1 MIFPLS
7 PYSTTLRYFHQ
18 SVNQSFHFLVPEG
31 KSLLYYG
38 RYIPGSL
45 PELKSS
51 RCVVVS
57 HDLPAGNLPA
67 SGKEQIQFVH
77 SAYDAY
83 KPEGTFDYIILNGA
97 LGESHDICNLLK
109 NLGSACT
116 PATRL
121 IIYQHNYLWQGII
134 NLAERLRVIQKGT
147 IQNWISVR
155 DLKSF
160 LNGMGFQVLRTFRQT
175 LCPVKMG
182 CLGPLLNSLAA
193 IIPLFD
199 FCKLDQYILAR
210 PMALPQPEEMTA
222 PSLSVVLTVRDER
235 DNIAPIVT
243 SLPQICPD
251 QEILF
256 VEGHS
261 QDGTREEIE
270 RVMALYP
277 EKNIRV
283 MIQPGKGQGDAIRS
297 GFKSARG
304 DIIILYEGDGTSTP
318 GDIQFFYDALCSGR
332 FEFVEGSR
340 FIYPFDNRSMPVL
353 NKAGNIFFARWF
365 SWFLGQH
372 TTDVLSGIKAITR
385 KEFETIY
392 AHWGFMGLDDP
403 FGDFELLYGAFRFGL
418 NFCEIP
424 MHYRPRFYGVS
435 KSRVFHHGF
444 YLLRMA
450 ARGYWMFRSTTV
462 HKGKINRGGAS
473 LP

>member
-7 PYSTTLRYFHQ
+7 PNAGTLSYFHH
-18 SVNQSFHFLVPEG
+18 SVNRAFRFLAPEG

-38 RYIPGSL
+38 RYLPGL
-45 PELKSS
+45 MPDL
-51 RCVVVS
+51 RAARAVIVS
-57 HDLPAGNLPA
+57 HDLPPT
-67 SGKEQIQFVH
+67 KETLHNESVQFVH

-97 LGESHDICNLLK
+97 LGESHDICRLLK
-109 NLGSACT
+109 NLLPACT
-116 PATRL
+116 PSTRL

-134 NLAERLRVIQKGT
+134 NIAEKLRIIEPGT

-175 LCPVKMG
+175 LCPLKLG
-182 CLGPLLNSLAA
+182 FLGPLLNRMAA
-193 IIPLFD
+193 IIPMFD
-199 FCKLDQYILAR
+199 FCAFDQFIVAR
-210 PMALPQPEEMTA
+210 PAVLAEPEQKGA
-222 PSLSVVLTVRDER
+222 SLSVVLTVRDER
-235 DNIAPIVT
+235 GNIEPVVA
-243 SLPQICPD
+243 SLPQICPE

-261 QDGTREEIE
+261 KDGTREEIE

-283 MIQPGKGQGDAIRS
+283 MTQSGKGQGDAIRA
-297 GFKSARG
+297 GFKAAHG
-304 DIIILYEGDGTSTP
+304 DIIILYEGDGTSAP
-318 GDIQFFYDALCSGR
+318 GDIQYFYDALCSGR

-340 FIYPFDNRSMPVL
+340 FIYPFDNRSMPLL
-353 NKAGNIFFARWF
+353 NKAGNILFARWF
-365 SWFLGQH
+365 SWVLGQH

-385 KEFETIY
+385 KEFETIH
-392 AHWGFMGLDDP
+392 ANWGFMGLDDP

-424 MHYRPRFYGVS
+424 MHYQPRSYGVS
-435 KSRVFHHGF
+435 KSQVFRHGL

-450 ARGYWMFRSTTV
+450 ARGFWMFRSTTV
-462 HKGKINRGGAS
+462 HKGKINRGAS